1 MAATPEGADPYI
13 RQDLGYPPKKSDWN
27 FEIQP
32 ATAPWTYR
40 VGIFEGAEPYLGTRI
55 FMSLPVRFLQIRG
68 VTRVEQEDREW
79 YLVQTKDITSAQLQD
94 ALWRQFQAA
103 TSEAFKP

>member
-13 RQDLGYPPKKSDWN
+13 RQDMGYPPKKSDWN

-32 ATAPWTYR
+32 ATAPWSYR
-40 VGIFEGAEPYLGTRI
+40 VGLFEGAELYLGTRI
-55 FMSLPVRFLQIRG
+55 FMSLPARFQKIHG
-68 VTRVEQEDREW
+68 VIRVEQEDREW
-79 YLVQTKDITSAQLQD
+79 YLVKAKDINSAQLQD

-103 TSEAFKP
+103 ASEAFQP